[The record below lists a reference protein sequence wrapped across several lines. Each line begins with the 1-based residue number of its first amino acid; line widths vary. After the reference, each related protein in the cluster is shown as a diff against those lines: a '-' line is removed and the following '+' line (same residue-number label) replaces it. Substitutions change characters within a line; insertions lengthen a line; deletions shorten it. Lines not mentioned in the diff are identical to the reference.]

1 MYVGLK
7 MLKDFYRCTP
17 DTLVKDAQKQM
28 EASKQWMLL
37 VLEGDRVV
45 GYVRKED
52 ILAALPSMM
61 TSLSKHE
68 INYLMSRL
76 TVSKLVRKDIV
87 SVPPELEIEAAAHL
101 MWEKNLAGLAVMDHD
116 GRLLGYINRNVM
128 LEVFV
133 EEMGYDRG
141 GSRIVFEVQDRAGVL
156 KEVSTIIADMGFSII
171 STGTYFHKDLRLV
184 VIRVDSPDPSKIA
197 AELQIRGYKVVSPMD
212 FMHEWQ

>member
-7 MLKDFYRCTP
+7 MLRDFYSCTA

-28 EASKQWMLL
+28 ETHKLWMLL
-37 VLEGDRVV
+37 VMEGESVI

-76 TVSKLVRKDIV
+76 KVSKIVRKDIV
-87 SVPPELEIEAAAHL
+87 SVSPELEIEAAAHL
-101 MWEKNLAGLAVMDHD
+101 MWKENLAGLAVVAYD

-156 KEVSTIIADMGFSII
+156 KEVSGIIADMNFSII
-171 STGTYFHKDLRLV
+171 STGTYFHKDMRLV
-184 VIRVDSPDPSKIA
+184 VIRVDTGDPSKIA
-197 AELQIRGYKVVSPMD
+197 AELQNRGFKLVSPTD

>member
-7 MLKDFYRCTP
+7 MLRDFYSCTA

-28 EASKQWMLL
+28 ETHKLWMLL
-37 VLEGDRVV
+37 VMEGESVI

-76 TVSKLVRKDIV
+76 KVNKIVRKDIV
-87 SVPPELEIEAAAHL
+87 SVSPELEIEAAAHL
-101 MWEKNLAGLAVMDHD
+101 MWKENLAGLAVVAYD

-156 KEVSTIIADMGFSII
+156 KEVSGIIADMNFSII
-171 STGTYFHKDLRLV
+171 STGTYFHKDMRLV
-184 VIRVDSPDPSKIA
+184 VIRVDTGDPSKIA
-197 AELQIRGYKVVSPMD
+197 AELQNRGFKLVSPTD